1 LSRHCEERSDAAIHL
16 TSSMSTSSLTLREKI
31 GQLLLLGFK
40 GRSGADTAL
49 IVRDLRE
56 HAIGSVILFDIDMT
70 GTIDSGQPGSR
81 NITSPAQVRE
91 LVAHLQAHARLPLL
105 VAIDQEGGRVNR
117 LKPDYGF
124 PASLSH
130 EELGARD
137 DLAFTREQAAATA
150 RTLASL
156 GINWNLAPVV
166 DLDANP
172 QNPIIKGKRRS
183 FAADADK
190 VVRHA
195 GAFVDGHRAHGVL
208 TCLKHFPG
216 HGSAAGDTHLG
227 FVDVTPTWHEREL
240 TPFARLIADGRCDA
254 VMSAHVFHAGLDPAR
269 PSTLS
274 HAVITGLLREKL
286 GFTGVVVSDDLEM
299 KAISSRYGLEQSIP
313 AALNAGVDLLCFGN
327 NLAYDPDIAAKAV
340 AIIERA
346 VREGRVPES
355 RVEDSCERVL
365 ALKRRAGLNSR
376 PI

>member
-1 LSRHCEERSDAAIHL
+1 MSAAP
-16 TSSMSTSSLTLREKI
+16 STLREKI

-40 GRSGADTAL
+40 GRSAADTAL

-56 HAIGSVILFDIDMT
+56 HAIGSVILFDVDMT

-91 LVAHLQAHARLPLL
+91 LVAHLQSQAPTPLL

-117 LKPDYGF
+117 LKSAYGF
-124 PASLSH
+124 PESISH

-172 QNPIIKGKRRS
+172 ANPIIAGKRRS
-183 FAADADK
+183 FAADPEK
-190 VVRHA
+190 VARHA
-195 GAFVDGHRAHGVL
+195 AAFVAGHRAHGVL

-227 FVDVTPTWHEREL
+227 FVDVTSTWHVREL
-240 TPFARLIADGRCDA
+240 TPFARLIAASQADA
-254 VMSAHVFHAGLDPAR
+254 VMSAHVFHAGLDPER
-269 PSTLS
+269 PATLS
-274 HAVITGLLREKL
+274 RAVLTGLLRDQL
-286 GFTGVVVSDDLEM
+286 GFTGVVLSDDLEM
-299 KAISSRYGLEQSIP
+299 KAIAGRYGLEQAIP
-313 AALNAGVDLLCFGN
+313 AALNAGVDVLCFGN
-327 NLAYDPDIAAKAV
+327 NLAYDPDIAAKAI
-340 AIIERA
+340 AIMERA
-346 VREGRVPES
+346 VRDGVVSEQRIDEAC
-355 RVEDSCERVL
+355 DRVL
-365 ALKRRAGLNSR
+365 ALKRQARL
-376 PI
+376 